1 MEQSSLI
8 HVESIEKA
16 IYLIRGERV
25 MLDYDLAALYQVT
38 TKALNQAVGRN
49 RERFPIDFMF
59 QLTAM
64 ELDQLNR
71 SQIVTS
77 SQKHRNPKFSPH
89 AFTEHGIL
97 MLSSVLTATGRS
109 RSTLKSCARL

>member
-1 MEQSSLI
+1 MKQSSLI
-8 HVESIEKA
+8 HVESTEKA
-16 IYLIRGERV
+16 IYLIRGEKV

-59 QLTAM
+59 QLTVM

-71 SQIVTS
+71 PQNAPSP
-77 SQKHRNPKFSPH
+77 QKHRNPKFVPH
-89 AFTEHGIL
+89 AFTKHGIH
-97 MLSSVLTATGRS
+97 ML
-109 RSTLKSCARL
+109 

>member
-38 TKALNQAVGRN
+38 TKALNEAVGRN

-59 QLTAM
+59 QLTVM

-77 SQKHRNPKFSPH
+77 SQKHRNPKFGPH
-89 AFTEHGIL
+89 AFTEPEF
-97 MLSSVLTATGRS
+97 SCFPVLNSDRAIQVNIEIMR
-109 RSTLKSCARL
+109 AFV